1 MTDENYEARAQAHL
15 ASIKRDMKAS
25 MEDAVVRAMHKV
37 MAEFEAK
44 SDERLMEDWGPGP
57 HEVHS
62 LPSREADQ
70 PAQRCPLCNY
80 QHGHAIGCK
89 NNPVDIALNKM
100 AENAREL
107 GLDYEH
113 PAQKPVALPE
123 KIYEFVPTPEPAKW
137 HHHECEGECIA
148 CLIERV
154 VQEAYGSQGLSYLQ
168 RHLTSSPAQQEPVA
182 WATQL
187 NEYAHIKWGAKRPE
201 YPMVYEFPLYTSP
214 QPAQQEPVLCIN
226 PKVID
231 PATGKVRNGTGALTY
246 SDEPCAGWSLPLY
259 TSPQARE
266 WVGLTDNEVLDMAR
280 TFGAQPWP
288 PGSCVALGQMIEAK
302 LREKN
307 A

>member
-1 MTDENYEARAQAHL
+1 MTDENYEASAQAHL
-15 ASIKRDMKAS
+15 ASLKRDMRVS
-25 MEDAVVRAMHKV
+25 LEDAAVRAMHKV

-137 HHHECEGECIA
+137 HHPECEGECIA

-168 RHLTSSPAQQEPVA
+168 RHLTSPPAQQEPLTGGDERRHIICLCPDCIKTPQRKPLTHEQRVDLLA
-182 WATQL
+182 KF
-187 NEYAHIKWGAKRPE
+187 EAHKHEWHAPAILIDMVEAAHGIKE
-201 YPMVYEFPLYTSP
+201 NT
-214 QPAQQEPVLCIN
+214 
-226 PKVID
+226 
-231 PATGKVRNGTGALTY
+231 
-246 SDEPCAGWSLPLY
+246 
-259 TSPQARE
+259 
-266 WVGLTDNEVLDMAR
+266 
-280 TFGAQPWP
+280 
-288 PGSCVALGQMIEAK
+288 
-302 LREKN
+302 
-307 A
+307 

>member
-62 LPSREADQ
+62 LPARGPEQPAQPRAWFTVDELNAWAEKKLKENPQWTDQ

-107 GLDYEH
+107 GLDYEQ

-137 HHHECEGECIA
+137 HHPECEGECIA

-168 RHLTSSPAQQEPVA
+168 RHLTSSPAQQEPLTGGDERRHIICLCPDCIKTPQRKPLTHEQRVDLLA
-182 WATQL
+182 KF
-187 NEYAHIKWGAKRPE
+187 EAHKHEWHAPAILID
-201 YPMVYEFPLYTSP
+201 MV
-214 QPAQQEPVLCIN
+214 
-226 PKVID
+226 
-231 PATGKVRNGTGALTY
+231 
-246 SDEPCAGWSLPLY
+246 
-259 TSPQARE
+259 
-266 WVGLTDNEVLDMAR
+266 
-280 TFGAQPWP
+280 
-288 PGSCVALGQMIEAK
+288 EAAHGIG
-302 LREKN
+302 EKK
-307 A
+307 

>member
-15 ASIKRDMKAS
+15 ASLKRDMKAS

-62 LPSREADQ
+62 LPARGPDQPAQPRAWFTVDELNAWAEKKLKENPQWTDQ

-89 NNPVDIALNKM
+89 NNPVDIALDKM

-107 GLDYEH
+107 GMDYEH

-137 HHHECEGECIA
+137 HHPECEGECIA

-182 WATQL
+182 VVAPHPDYVDWL
-187 NEYAHIKWGAKRPE
+187 RPE
-201 YPMVYEFPLYTSP
+201 PPVGTLLYTPPP
-214 QPAQQEPVLCIN
+214 QRKPLTHEQREEIAKGWRGRNWTVGDI
-226 PKVID
+226 ID
-231 PATGKVRNGTGALTY
+231 AT
-246 SDEPCAGWSLPLY
+246 
-259 TSPQARE
+259 
-266 WVGLTDNEVLDMAR
+266 
-280 TFGAQPWP
+280 
-288 PGSCVALGQMIEAK
+288 EAAHGIK
-302 LREKN
+302 GD